1 MDKIKQLLQKCGL
14 SPEVSAEL
22 CEAIDSHA
30 NTLKEQ
36 SDKEFQTRLAKA
48 KKVCFEEVEAHKAEL
63 SRRLQIFLEAKNS
76 TIEELVTRQSANKE
90 TEAVAKLEKIY
101 ALLEGIEL
109 NGQSNSEL
117 RAEIEKFRKL
127 AEHLVEERNKAVSK
141 AKRCVAISERVLKRN
156 RVVER
161 ALSESKVTPA
171 NRTTRIDASRSDGQR
186 RTTQHTLK
194 ESVGTAG
201 QPALKRVVPVG
212 TMNPPRSP
220 DDIAAG
226 MDETV

>member
-22 CEAIDSHA
+22 CEAIDNHA
-30 NTLKEQ
+30 NMLKEQ
-36 SDKEFQTRLAKA
+36 SDTEFKARLAKA

-117 RAEIEKFRKL
+117 RTEIEKFRKL

-141 AKRCVAISERVLKRN
+141 ARRCVAISERVLKRN
-156 RVVER
+156 RIVER
-161 ALSESKVTPA
+161 ALTESKATPT
-171 NRTTRIDASRSDGQR
+171 NRTARIDASRSNGQR
-186 RTTQHTLK
+186 QTTQRTLK
-194 ESVGTAG
+194 ESVVTSA
-201 QPALKRVVPVG
+201 QPVKREVPVG
-212 TMNPPRSP
+212 TMIPPRSP